1 MNSFYSNNKKL
12 ENIKL
17 LKNEIKPLQINEYNI
32 IINSISKSKETY
44 VKVKQFIFKLVLLF
58 LDCLKFYLEYS
69 YSKMLLTSNNSDINI
84 IDKSIEDINNKS
96 YKDYKLKI
104 LMCFKYIVNKID
116 FNTNKDNNNKN
127 DSLEN
132 IFKNFEKN
140 NSINNN

>member
-17 LKNEIKPLQINEYNI
+17 LKNEIKPLQINEFNI
-32 IINSISKSKETY
+32 IINSISESKETY